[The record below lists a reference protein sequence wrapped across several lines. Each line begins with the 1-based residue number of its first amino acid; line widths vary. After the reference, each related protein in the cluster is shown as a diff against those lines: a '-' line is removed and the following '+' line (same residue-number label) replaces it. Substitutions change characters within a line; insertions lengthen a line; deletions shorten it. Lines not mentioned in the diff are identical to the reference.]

1 MTNIIPCITLYLR
14 QIIELSKWIAQ
25 TRKGTLELGILVLLR
40 ARKRYGLEI
49 LEILERN
56 SGMVITEGTLYPLM
70 NRLKREGL
78 VISEW
83 VESESGHPRK
93 YYSLSREGKRLVEQ
107 MIEYWSTFSNT
118 LSRLIEEGR

>member
-1 MTNIIPCITLYLR
+1 M
-14 QIIELSKWIAQ
+14 ELSKWIAQ

-49 LEILERN
+49 LEILEMN
-56 SGMVITEGTLYPLM
+56 SGLVVTEGTLYPLM

-78 VISEW
+78 VVSEW

-93 YYSLSREGKRLVEQ
+93 YCSLSKEGKRLVEQ
-107 MIEYWSTFSNT
+107 MIEYWSTFSKT
-118 LSRLIEEGR
+118 LSRLIEESR

>member
-1 MTNIIPCITLYLR
+1 M
-14 QIIELSKWIAQ
+14 ELSKWIAQ

-40 ARKRYGLEI
+40 NRQRYGLEI
-49 LEILERN
+49 LEILEKR
-56 SGMVITEGTLYPLM
+56 SGLFVTEGTLYPLM

-78 VISEW
+78 LVSEW

-93 YYSLSREGKRLVEQ
+93 YYSLSKEGKKFVEQ
-107 MIEYWSTFSNT
+107 MIDYWKEFSTT

>member
-1 MTNIIPCITLYLR
+1 M
-14 QIIELSKWIAQ
+14 ELSKWIAQ

-40 ARKRYGLEI
+40 TKKRYGLEI

-70 NRLKREGL
+70 NRLKREGR

-83 VESESGHPRK
+83 VESVSGHPRK
-93 YYSLSREGKRLVEQ
+93 YYSLSKEGRRLVEQ

-118 LSRLIEEGR
+118 LSRLIDEGR

>member
-1 MTNIIPCITLYLR
+1 M
-14 QIIELSKWIAQ
+14 ELSKWIAQ

-40 ARKRYGLEI
+40 ARRRYGLEI

-83 VESESGHPRK
+83 VESVSGHPRK
-93 YYSLSREGKRLVEQ
+93 YYSLSKEGKRLVEQ
-107 MIEYWSTFSNT
+107 MIDYWNTFSNT

>member
-1 MTNIIPCITLYLR
+1 M
-14 QIIELSKWIAQ
+14 ELSKWIAQ

-40 ARKRYGLEI
+40 TKKRYGLEI

-83 VESESGHPRK
+83 VESVSGHPRK
-93 YYSLSREGKRLVEQ
+93 YYSLSKDGKKLVEQ
-107 MIEYWSTFSNT
+107 MIDYWNTFSNT
-118 LSRLIEEGR
+118 LSRLIDEGR

>member
-1 MTNIIPCITLYLR
+1 M
-14 QIIELSKWIAQ
+14 
-25 TRKGTLELGILVLLR
+25 R

-70 NRLKREGL
+70 NRLKREEL

-83 VESESGHPRK
+83 VESDSGHPRK
-93 YYSLSREGKRLVEQ
+93 YYSLSKDGKKLVEQ

>member
-1 MTNIIPCITLYLR
+1 M
-14 QIIELSKWIAQ
+14 ELSKWIAQ
-25 TRKGTLELGILVLLR
+25 TRKGTLEMGILVLLR
-40 ARKRYGLEI
+40 NKRRYGLEI
-49 LEILERN
+49 LEILEKN
-56 SGMVITEGTLYPLM
+56 SGLFVTEGTLYPLM

-93 YYSLSREGKRLVEQ
+93 YYSLSQEGKRLVEQ
-107 MIEYWSTFSNT
+107 MIEYWNTFSNT

>member
-1 MTNIIPCITLYLR
+1 MIM
-14 QIIELSKWIAQ
+14 ELSKWIAQ

-40 ARKRYGLEI
+40 NKKRYGLEI
-49 LEILERN
+49 LDILEKD
-56 SGMVITEGTLYPLM
+56 SGLVVTEGTLYPLM

-93 YYSLSREGKRLVEQ
+93 YYALSKEGKKLVEQ
-107 MIEYWSTFSNT
+107 MIEYWGKFSKT
-118 LSRLIEEGR
+118 LSKLIEEGR